1 MKLEQNLTRFF
12 LTLSLLIIGSTP
24 LFAQDTSSSVF
35 CEMSAM
41 TGGACLKII
50 KPELGEEDKEG
61 TECTTISSVVFNV
74 IMSTIRPSIAA
85 ITPLKIPRDSTADLL
100 ITAPNANFN
109 SSSTVRIDGMGEPNK
124 IDVLSATQIKANVTV
139 PSTAT
144 LKFYDVFVDT
154 TVGTETE
161 TAEGRCALEVTEKS
175 NDVQILSINPSK
187 VEQGSTTEMEIYGNN
202 TDFSAGTPVI
212 DFGDTR
218 ITTTDLEVHNP
229 THLTATINIDSNV
242 TTGFYHATITT
253 NGEVARDIEPG
264 GALLVL
270 SSDFKIPTI
279 DSLTPNQVQQG
290 KTVNNL
296 NIIGDETHFNSN
308 SSLSF
313 SGEGITATSI
323 EVKDTTQILATIEM
337 AQDASPGSWDV
348 FVTTGAEIATGLKL
362 FEIQLNEGP
371 TDISLSNI
379 AINEDEPND
388 TIIGTFGTTD
398 PDDETHIY
406 DLENDAGGRFKVIG
420 NELQIADSTLL
431 TANNLVSHP
440 IQIISTDNGG
450 KSISANFTISINYAP
465 KDITLSNTT
474 VIEHSGV
481 GTIGAL
487 SINDPNLNTPNSDDS
502 HTYILA
508 DNADGRFE
516 LSEDNQLRVANANL
530 LVKGDY
536 SIRIQV
542 TDSTGLSFEKDF
554 TITVTDDPKPID
566 ITLSNAIAVFDSPA
580 NTTIGQLSTIDPTP
594 NDKHTY
600 DFIDDASG
608 LFSISGNE
616 LRTNK
621 KLSEVGEYP
630 IIVRS
635 TDSKELQIE
644 KKFTII
650 VKRINLSNNIIF
662 VDSETGI
669 KIGQFSTTM
678 SFGNQPHTY
687 LLKDDKG
694 GLFWIDNNDY
704 LIVANADL
712 LEIDHYDIIV
722 RSTDNNGLS
731 FEKDF
736 TIIVTDDPKPID
748 ITLSNAIA
756 VLDSLSGTTIGEFST
771 IDPTPDDKHTY
782 ELIDDSNGRFKINE
796 NPDENQLIA
805 NATLSP
811 VGEYEITV
819 RSTDNDGLSVEK
831 EFMITVTDA
840 PKPIDIKLS
849 NTLVVLDSPSGTIIG
864 EFSTIDPTP
873 DDKHTYELIDD
884 SNGRFKIDIDAHQLI
899 ANATLSSVGEYDIIV
914 RSTDKGGLFF
924 EKNFTIIVKSAETET
939 EEEDSTNSQEESTT
953 TNGETNNDT
962 SSETDG
968 TSTTENDTELT
979 SSESDESDTTT
990 SDDSNTNDSNQV
1002 DVEDSIDSKDNS
1014 STVDDDTLNSGT
1026 KPNIS
1031 QHNASLQFV
1040 DDIFVVDEYAT
1051 LSTTLPLIG
1060 EVSGYLITIPI
1071 TRTANTNGIVTVDY
1085 EVKDAK
1091 SGIDFSYLSSNRLL
1105 KWMDGDNEAKTI
1117 RLFVVNKD
1125 DKTRWLNIHLSNPTG
1140 KAILGTPS
1148 ETWLIKQGKSCQ
1160 LDSFLQPAKQEVTL
1174 TVGEQPEQLTFTSG
1188 QQEGPELIH
1197 KPDTQIVSFEEP
1209 IFRAS
1214 GTLLTLTPVRE
1225 GQTYLV
1231 LGDCASFALVHI
1243 TVEPDPNDIPGDIK
1257 PIEPKEQH
1265 ITLTR
1270 GEGPLTLEITGG
1282 QDIDEQHQRDI
1293 IEFPDENIVTL
1304 DTIFP
1309 RESGF
1314 ILTLTPIDLGETHLV
1329 ISDGFSEG
1337 QITIEV
1343 IQPHCTDD
1351 PEKALRPEN
1360 NDIILEIGQEAT
1372 LWNLVGGQGDITL
1385 TLPQNNVAMG
1395 QLLFTETGDK
1405 LLQLTP
1411 QQVGET
1417 AFIINDECDRQA
1429 EITVTVASQCDTLI
1443 SNDATSSPLVIEQK
1457 NIILIASQE
1466 GEESEPHFITI
1477 TGGQGNIEFTQN
1489 NEFVLGKLFSEEEEQ
1504 LLRLT
1509 AQQAGETTISINDCF
1524 TQTEIAITVLPEPPN
1539 ALGINAMGE
1548 PVETT
1553 TYFALDFNTKSRQNG
1568 EEAWLS
1574 NTDSVV
1580 IGINIMVDPAHIG
1593 QAVSL
1598 IRVMIH
1604 QPSGQLF
1611 MQDRETWQ
1619 IWDGQ
1624 LNHLAGAGSQS
1635 ALANLQNTIT
1645 LHLDSFPLNPFEG
1658 ELLLYLGYRLGDGTI
1673 IFNGEPLHF
1682 NVASPGQMI
1691 RQGQPEDKTSALFT
1705 SELST
1710 DTGRNGH
1717 HLILRST
1724 ESVTANF
1731 TIQVEEAH
1739 IGQPANLIIAATHPE
1754 LGIFSMQDEEN
1765 WQFWEGID
1773 LATLKAIEYYDSLPS
1788 TVTINKTLVSHI
1800 PAKAFTGE
1808 WAIYVG
1814 YRLLKVLENSA
1825 PETETEPNIGEIF
1838 SFESSN
1844 SEVNNE
1850 NASIFDGSNRRLRQ
1864 NQDEGFIIFNGSTP
1878 LRLSI
1883 QY

>member
-1 MKLEQNLTRFF
+1 M
-12 LTLSLLIIGSTP
+12 
-24 LFAQDTSSSVF
+24 
-35 CEMSAM
+35 
-41 TGGACLKII
+41 
-50 KPELGEEDKEG
+50 
-61 TECTTISSVVFNV
+61 
-74 IMSTIRPSIAA
+74 
-85 ITPLKIPRDSTADLL
+85 
-100 ITAPNANFN
+100 
-109 SSSTVRIDGMGEPNK
+109 
-124 IDVLSATQIKANVTV
+124 
-139 PSTAT
+139 
-144 LKFYDVFVDT
+144 
-154 TVGTETE
+154 
-161 TAEGRCALEVTEKS
+161 
-175 NDVQILSINPSK
+175 
-187 VEQGSTTEMEIYGNN
+187 
-202 TDFSAGTPVI
+202 
-212 DFGDTR
+212 
-218 ITTTDLEVHNP
+218 
-229 THLTATINIDSNV
+229 
-242 TTGFYHATITT
+242 
-253 NGEVARDIEPG
+253 
-264 GALLVL
+264 
-270 SSDFKIPTI
+270 
-279 DSLTPNQVQQG
+279 
-290 KTVNNL
+290 
-296 NIIGDETHFNSN
+296 
-308 SSLSF
+308 
-313 SGEGITATSI
+313 
-323 EVKDTTQILATIEM
+323 
-337 AQDASPGSWDV
+337 
-348 FVTTGAEIATGLKL
+348 
-362 FEIQLNEGP
+362 
-371 TDISLSNI
+371 
-379 AINEDEPND
+379 
-388 TIIGTFGTTD
+388 
-398 PDDETHIY
+398 
-406 DLENDAGGRFKVIG
+406 
-420 NELQIADSTLL
+420 

-440 IQIISTDNGG
+440 IQVISTDNGG

-508 DNADGRFE
+508 NNADGRFE
-516 LSEDNQLRVANANL
+516 LSENNQLRVGNADL

-566 ITLSNAIAVFDSPA
+566 ITLSNAIAVFDSPS

-594 NDKHTY
+594 DDKHTY
-600 DFIDDASG
+600 EVIDDANG
-608 LFSISGNE
+608 LFDISDNK
-616 LRTNK
+616 LITNQ

-630 IIVRS
+630 ITVRS
-635 TDSKELQIE
+635 TDKDDFKVE

-650 VKRINLSNNIIF
+650 VKRMNLSNNIIF

-712 LEIDHYDIIV
+712 LEIDHYDITV

-748 ITLSNAIA
+748 MTLSNAIA
-756 VLDSLSGTTIGEFST
+756 VLDSLAGTIIGEFST

-811 VGEYEITV
+811 VGEYDITV

-864 EFSTIDPTP
+864 EFSTIDPTLN
-873 DDKHTYELIDD
+873 DTHTYELIDD
-884 SNGRFKIDIDAHQLI
+884 SNGRFKINQNQGENQSENQLI

-953 TNGETNNDT
+953 TNGETNNGT
-962 SSETDG
+962 SSETDSS
-968 TSTTENDTELT
+968 STTENDTELT
-979 SSESDESDTTT
+979 SSESDTTT

-1002 DVEDSIDSKDNS
+1002 DVEDSSDSKDNS
-1014 STVDDDTLNSGT
+1014 SIVDDDTLNSGT

-1125 DKTRWLNIHLSNPTG
+1125 DKTSWLNIHLSNPTG

-1148 ETWLIKQGKSCQ
+1148 ETWLIKQGKFCQ
-1160 LDSFLQPAKQEVTL
+1160 PDQNSFLQPAEQEVTL
-1174 TVGEQPEQLTFTSG
+1174 TVGGQPKQLTFTSG
-1188 QQEGPELIH
+1188 QQEGPELIQT
-1197 KPDTQIVSFEEP
+1197 PDTRIVSFEKP
-1209 IFRAS
+1209 IFKAS
-1214 GTLLTLTPVRE
+1214 GTLLTLTPVQE

-1231 LGDCASFALVHI
+1231 LGDCASLAQVHI
-1243 TVEPDPNDIPGDIK
+1243 TVEPSYTK

-1265 ITLTR
+1265 ITLTLDD
-1270 GEGPLTLEITGG
+1270 EPLTVEITGG

-1309 RESGF
+1309 REGGF

-1329 ISDGFSEG
+1329 ISDGSSEG
-1337 QITIEV
+1337 RLTIEV

-1372 LWNLVGGQGDITL
+1372 FWNIMGGQGNITL
-1385 TLPQNNVAMG
+1385 TPPQNNVAMG
-1395 QLLFTETGDK
+1395 QLLFTETGDQ

-1411 QQVGET
+1411 QQMGET

-1457 NIILIASQE
+1457 NIILVASQE
-1466 GEESEPHFITI
+1466 GEEPEPYFITI
-1477 TGGQGNIEFTQN
+1477 TGGQGHIEFTQN
-1489 NEFVLGKLFSEEEEQ
+1489 NEFVLGKLFSEAEEQ
-1504 LLRLT
+1504 VLRLIP
-1509 AQQAGETTISINDCF
+1509 QQAGETTLSINDCF

-1568 EEAWLS
+1568 EAAWFS

-1604 QPSGQLF
+1604 QSSGQHF
-1611 MQDRETWQ
+1611 MQDDGENWQ

-1624 LNHLAGAGSQS
+1624 SHLAVAGRES
-1635 ALANLQNTIT
+1635 ALSANIMNTIS
-1645 LHLDSFPLNPFEG
+1645 LPLDSLPLNPFEG
-1658 ELLLYLGYRLGDGTI
+1658 ELLLYLGYRLGDDTI

-1705 SELST
+1705 GELST

-1717 HLILRST
+1717 HLILSST
-1724 ESVTANF
+1724 ETVTADF
-1731 TIQVEEAH
+1731 TIQVDEAH

-1800 PAKAFTGE
+1800 PAKVFAGE

-1814 YRLLKVLENSA
+1814 YRLKVLENSA
-1825 PETETEPNIGEIF
+1825 PEKEPNIGEIF
-1838 SFESSN
+1838 SFDSLN
-1844 SEVNNE
+1844 SKVNNE
-1850 NASIFDGSNRRLRQ
+1850 NASILDGSNRRLRQ
-1864 NQDEGFIIFNGSTP
+1864 SQDEGVIIFNGSTP